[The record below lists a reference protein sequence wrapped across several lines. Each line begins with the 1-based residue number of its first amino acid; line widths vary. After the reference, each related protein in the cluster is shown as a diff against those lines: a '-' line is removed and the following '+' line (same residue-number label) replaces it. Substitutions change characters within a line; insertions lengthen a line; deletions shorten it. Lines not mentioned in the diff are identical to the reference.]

1 MTHVPVGEVTGED
14 AAHRHAD
21 QKHHLGHIRHAT
33 VLTHQVPL
41 ELQTNKQIH
50 SQLVRL

>member
-14 AAHRHAD
+14 AAHRNAD